1 MFSFLQEIEK
11 ILNTLD
17 LEIKD
22 KPVEDKIIL
31 DKKIILQLNGE
42 GEFKVD
48 LIKQIKDK
56 WLPQLNQ
63 NKNVY
68 TFFLTTGFNDK
79 ENYLLNQK
87 LFKEQL
93 LFIKN
98 KKRENLI
105 INSKN
110 GVNTVLDGQLDEKI
124 NFLLEK
130 SNGDKGFKILVKDV
144 VLNKLEVVKFFQSF
158 QNSLQQIVEN
168 ENNKEI
174 KDKLSTKLNELEQ
187 NQKINNIAKMF
198 QIAHE
203 IFIYLKLNNKRVI
216 VFYDLSKASLDF
228 LKKYFYK
235 ILLLNN
241 QYDFYI
247 DDFECKKIPAAFNLG
262 YYGETLNEVED
273 LLKFNNKV
281 MEDLIG
287 KLLFY
292 RVITFDS

>member
-1 MFSFLQEIEK
+1 MLSFLQEIEN

-42 GEFKVD
+42 EEFKVN

-63 NKNVY
+63 NKDVY

-105 INSKN
+105 VNSKN
-110 GVNTVLDGQLDEKI
+110 GVNTVLDGKLDEKI
-124 NFLLEK
+124 KFLLEK

-174 KDKLSTKLNELEQ
+174 KDKL
-187 NQKINNIAKMF
+187 
-198 QIAHE
+198 
-203 IFIYLKLNNKRVI
+203 
-216 VFYDLSKASLDF
+216 
-228 LKKYFYK
+228 
-235 ILLLNN
+235 
-241 QYDFYI
+241 
-247 DDFECKKIPAAFNLG
+247 
-262 YYGETLNEVED
+262 
-273 LLKFNNKV
+273 
-281 MEDLIG
+281 
-287 KLLFY
+287 
-292 RVITFDS
+292 